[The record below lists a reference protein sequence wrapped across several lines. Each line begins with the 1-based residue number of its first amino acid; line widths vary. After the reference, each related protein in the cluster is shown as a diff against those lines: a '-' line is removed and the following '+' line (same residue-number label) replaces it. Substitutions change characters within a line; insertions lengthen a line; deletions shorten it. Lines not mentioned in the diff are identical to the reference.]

1 MLEVQ
6 NLTVIRDEK
15 KIVKEVN
22 LHVNRGEVHVLLGI
36 NGSGKTTLAQ
46 AIMGI
51 YPYEGSIFFE
61 GENIDSLD
69 VWERARLGITLAF
82 QEPARF
88 EGLLVKDYLLL
99 SAKEKSMENI
109 KLAIKTVGLPY
120 SILFEEIGENLS
132 GGERKRVE
140 LAAVLLMRPKLAILD
155 EPDSGV
161 DILSFSLI
169 SDVILRMKNN
179 NSSVLLITHSENM
192 INVGDKATI
201 LCDGKVAITGERS
214 EVKNRFKYSPCPL
227 KRWENG

>member
-1 MLEVQ
+1 MLELR
-6 NLTVIRDEK
+6 NLTVKKDEK
-15 KIVKEVN
+15 NIVKNVN
-22 LHVNRGEVHVLLGI
+22 LHVNRGEVHVLLGV

-51 YPYEGSIFFE
+51 YPYEGNIFFE
-61 GENIDSLD
+61 GKNIDSLN

-88 EGLLVKDYLLL
+88 EGLRVRDYLML
-99 SAKEKSMENI
+99 SAKEKSIENV

-140 LAAVLLMRPKLAILD
+140 LAAVLLMNPKLAILD

-169 SDVILRMKNN
+169 SDVILRMKSH
-179 NSSVLLITHSENM
+179 NSSVLLITHSEDMVN
-192 INVGDKATI
+192 IGDRATI
-201 LCDGKVAITGERS
+201 LCEGKVAITGERDK
-214 EVKNRFKYSPCPL
+214 VKNMFKYSPCPL
-227 KRWENG
+227 KR

>member
-1 MLEVQ
+1 MLELR
-6 NLTVIRDEK
+6 NLTVK
-15 KIVKEVN
+15 KDGKSIVKNVN
-22 LHVNRGEVHVLLGI
+22 LHVNRGEVHVLLGV

-51 YPYEGSIFFE
+51 YPYKGNIFFE
-61 GENIDSLD
+61 GKNIDSLS

-88 EGLLVKDYLLL
+88 EGLLVKDYLIL
-99 SAKEKSMENI
+99 SAKEKSMENV

-140 LAAVLLMRPKLAILD
+140 LAAVLLMNPKLAILD

-169 SDVILRMKNN
+169 SDVILRMKSH
-179 NSSVLLITHSENM
+179 NSSVLLITHSEDM
-192 INVGDKATI
+192 ANVGDKATI
-201 LCDGKVAITGERS
+201 LCEGKVAITGERNK
-214 EVKNRFKYSPCPL
+214 VKNMFKYSPCPL
-227 KRWENG
+227 KR